1 MGVMK
6 IINLAHGELMMVGMY
21 ITFWAFTLIKHGPVR
36 LDPGRL
42 PAPVSLGALIQ
53 KYLVA
58 PVMEVESIL
67 PENQVLLTVG
77 IGMVL
82 SNLALLLFSANY
94 RSVPVSYADK
104 TIYWDLK
111 LGGQTISL
119 SFSVPMLVAFG
130 IALALGSALFLF
142 LGRTDLGRMIRATAQ
157 DKRAAALMGVNTKR
171 MTYITFGLG
180 SALVGAAG
188 ALLVPVYYLFPQI
201 GGPFTLKAFII
212 TVLGGMGN
220 IPGAVLGRR
229 RPRARR
235 VARLG
240 LHQPRVQGR
249 VRLHHLRPR
258 PDLPSEGPARKGTG
272 VMTMKALIR
281 SSAPRRV
288 LLFPLATRNP
298 YVLHMLIMSSCGS
311 CSDRAGI
318 SSAGT
323 RAGLFRARRVLR
335 NRRVHGGNPR
345 SRGVLRPRP
354 RGQDCSSA
362 V

>member
-1 MGVMK
+1 MSPQVAGQLELLGQVLISGILLGGLYALIGLGMSLIMGVMK

-21 ITFWAFTLIKHGPVR
+21 VTFWGFTLLKMDPYVSILVVFPV
-36 LDPGRL
+36 LFM
-42 PAPVSLGALIQ
+42 LGTLLQ

-77 IGMVL
+77 IALVL

-94 RSVPVSYADK
+94 RSVPVSYASK

-130 IALALGSALFLF
+130 IALVLGSALFLF

-171 MTYITFGLG
+171 MTYVTFGLG

-220 IPGAVLGRR
+220 IPGAVLGG
-229 RPRARR
+229 
-235 VARLG
+235 VVLG
-240 LHQPRVQGR
+240 LAESLGSVYISLGYKDAFGFIIFVLVLIFLPKGLLGKGR
-249 VRLHHLRPR
+249 
-258 PDLPSEGPARKGTG
+258 A
-272 VMTMKALIR
+272 
-281 SSAPRRV
+281 
-288 LLFPLATRNP
+288 
-298 YVLHMLIMSSCGS
+298 
-311 CSDRAGI
+311 
-318 SSAGT
+318 
-323 RAGLFRARRVLR
+323 
-335 NRRVHGGNPR
+335 
-345 SRGVLRPRP
+345 
-354 RGQDCSSA
+354 
-362 V
+362 

>member
-1 MGVMK
+1 MSPQAAGQIELLLQVLISGILLGGLYALIGLGMSLIMGVMK

-21 ITFWAFTLIKHGPVR
+21 ITFWAFTLVKI
-36 LDPGRL
+36 DPYVSIL
-42 PAPVSLGALIQ
+42 LVFPALFLLGCLLQ

-58 PVMEVESIL
+58 PVMEVDSIL

-94 RSVPVSYADK
+94 RSVPVSYANK

-119 SFSVPMLVAFG
+119 SFSVPMVVAFG

-142 LGRTDLGRMIRATAQ
+142 LGRTDLGRAIRATAQ
-157 DKRAAALMGVNTKR
+157 DKRAAALMGVNTNR
-171 MTYITFGLG
+171 TTYITFGLG

-220 IPGAVLGRR
+220 IPGAVLGG
-229 RPRARR
+229 
-235 VARLG
+235 VVLG
-240 LHQPRVQGR
+240 LAESLGSVYISLGYKDAFGFIIFVLVLIFLPKGLLGKGR
-249 VRLHHLRPR
+249 
-258 PDLPSEGPARKGTG
+258 A
-272 VMTMKALIR
+272 
-281 SSAPRRV
+281 
-288 LLFPLATRNP
+288 
-298 YVLHMLIMSSCGS
+298 
-311 CSDRAGI
+311 
-318 SSAGT
+318 
-323 RAGLFRARRVLR
+323 
-335 NRRVHGGNPR
+335 
-345 SRGVLRPRP
+345 
-354 RGQDCSSA
+354 
-362 V
+362 